1 MHADDTHA
9 VVFADA
15 EGVIRYWSPG
25 AERLFGYPA
34 ADAVGRS
41 LDLIVPEQFREH
53 HWAGFRRAVS
63 TGAAKNSGGRTN
75 IPVLCRDG
83 SVRPFP
89 GAFYFLTDGHGIG
102 AGAIAVYGDQVGG
115 EQVFGAILPRPTRG

>member
-1 MHADDTHA
+1 MPADDTHGI
-9 VVFADA
+9 VFADS
-15 EGVIRYWSPG
+15 EGVIRFFSPG
-25 AERLFGYPA
+25 AERLFGHSA

-41 LDLIVPEQFREH
+41 LDLIVPEPFRAQ

-83 SVRPFP
+83 QIRPFP
-89 GAFYFLTDGHGIG
+89 GSFYFLTDGHGIG
-102 AGAIAVYGDQVGG
+102 IGAIAVYGDQVGG
-115 EQVFGAILPRPTRG
+115 EEVFGAILPRPTRG